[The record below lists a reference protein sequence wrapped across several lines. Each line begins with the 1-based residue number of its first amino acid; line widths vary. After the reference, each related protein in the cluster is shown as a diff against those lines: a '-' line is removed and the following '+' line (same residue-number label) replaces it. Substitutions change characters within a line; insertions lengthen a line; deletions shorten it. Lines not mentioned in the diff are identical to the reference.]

1 MSISRRTFVKGTAMA
16 GGALGMGIGAPRIV
30 GASET
35 REEGAAERRPVEKA
49 RKPLDILVLG
59 GTGFTGPHQVRY
71 AVARGHKVTVFNR
84 GRRQADIPKEVE
96 HLIGDRNNDLKSLQ
110 GNRKW
115 DVVID
120 VPTSIPVW
128 VRDVGQVLKGRTNH
142 YIYISSIS
150 AYGDSSKPGMDET
163 TPVARYKGADPM
175 KETQETLM
183 KDVGNLYGPLKAL
196 SEAEA
201 EKWFPGKVTVI
212 RPGYIVG
219 EGDTSDR
226 FTYWPVRVER
236 GGEMVVPGQPSD
248 PVQFIDVRDLS
259 EWIIRMAENTTYG
272 IYNATGPRSELSMG
286 EFIGGCR
293 AVQPGSLVIKP
304 TWIPNEFLETQRV
317 GFPIYAPPTGEYAGF
332 ARVSVERAVAKG
344 LTFRP
349 LADTVQSTLAYWKS
363 LPEDRRAK
371 PRAFLPAEKEAEVL
385 AAWKAKNPQTSSK

>member
-16 GGALGMGIGAPRIV
+16 GGALGMGMAPRI
-30 GASET
+30 A
-35 REEGAAERRPVEKA
+35 GAAEERESASAEPKPVEKA
-49 RKPLDILVLG
+49 AKPLDILVLG

-84 GRRQADIPKEVE
+84 GRRQADIPASVE
-96 HLIGDRNNDLKSLQ
+96 HLVGDRNNDLKALQ
-110 GNRKW
+110 GSRKW

-120 VPTSIPVW
+120 VPTSIPRW
-128 VRDVGQVLKGRTNH
+128 VRDVGQVLKGRTNQ
-142 YIYISSIS
+142 YIFVSTISV
-150 AYGDSSKPGMDET
+150 YGDTTKPGMDET
-163 TPVARYKGADPM
+163 TPLAKYKGADAM
-175 KETQETLM
+175 AETQETLM
-183 KDVGNLYGPLKAL
+183 KDIGNLYGPLKAL

-236 GGEMVVPGQPSD
+236 GGEMIVPGAPSD
-248 PVQFIDVRDLS
+248 PVQFIDVRDLA
-259 EWIIRMAENTTYG
+259 EWIIRMAESNSTG

-293 AVQPGSLVIKP
+293 AVQSGSQVIKP
-304 TWIPNEFLETQRV
+304 VWVPNDFLDQQQV
-317 GFPIYAPPTGEYAGF
+317 GFPIYAPPVGEYAGF
-332 ARVSVERAVAKG
+332 SRVSVERAVAKG

-371 PRAFLPAEKEAEVL
+371 PRAFVPAEKEQQVL
-385 AAWKAKNPQTSSK
+385 AAWKAKNPAQTSSK